1 MSFPI
6 FCDNRSCCHTP
17 CQIAE
22 DNNAMRI
29 ICTTCKKQIV
39 IRKDPYKGVP
49 EKRQYAEVFKKD
61 ILQGGDNL
69 FYKYHSEH
77 LKT

>member
-1 MSFPI
+1 MNI
-6 FCDNRSCCHTP
+6 CDNIKCCHSP

-29 ICTTCKKQIV
+29 ICATCKKQIV

-49 EKRQYAEVFKKD
+49 ENRAYSKVFKKD
-61 ILQGGDNL
+61 VLQGSDNL
-69 FYKYHSEH
+69 FYRYNPQH
-77 LKT
+77 LKV